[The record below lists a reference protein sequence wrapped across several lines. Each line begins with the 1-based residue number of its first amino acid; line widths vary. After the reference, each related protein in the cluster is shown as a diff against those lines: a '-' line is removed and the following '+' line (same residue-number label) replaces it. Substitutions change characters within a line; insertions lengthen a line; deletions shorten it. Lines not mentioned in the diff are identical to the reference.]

1 MLGKTHLFYG
11 LTAGAAAALALVHP
25 VSTLPLAAA
34 VATGA
39 VGGLLPDLDEPGSTI
54 SNTPRILGKQAQ
66 HLLRRAT
73 GGTPL
78 RVLGLLAGAVIGLL
92 AGILN
97 VLSRVLSHV
106 VRFVSGGHREGTHWL
121 PVWVGLS
128 AGVFAL
134 MAPLIASGYGL
145 PAAVGF
151 CAGYLSHLVG
161 DGLTR
166 SGLPLVPYTG
176 ARLHLL
182 PRPLRVRTGTGGEV
196 VATIMYTAILVAA
209 LYELFAT
216 RIAFVRW

>member
-1 MLGKTHLFYG
+1 VLGKTHLFYG
-11 LTAGAAAALALVHP
+11 LTAGAAAVVALIHP
-25 VSTLPLAAA
+25 VSMLPLAAS

-54 SNTPRILGKQAQ
+54 SNAPRMLGKQAQ

-73 GGTPL
+73 GGTAL
-78 RVLGLLAGAVIGLL
+78 RVLGLIAGALIGLL

-97 VLSRVLSHV
+97 LVSRALSHL

-134 MAPLIASGYGL
+134 MAPLVASGYGL

-151 CAGYLSHLVG
+151 GAGYLSHLVG

-196 VATIMYTAILVAA
+196 VATILYTVLLVAA
-209 LYELFAT
+209 LYELFVT
-216 RIAFVRW
+216 RTALVRW